1 MPSKSTLPEPEPE
14 EEGALLNE
22 EEDLSSGNGRLAII
36 VGALLLLAIMGY
48 VLLPGSGGRQ
58 VVTTLIPSVMLG
70 EASVTGT
77 RLADDTATVAPA
89 PAEEMVQTTATA
101 TVVPSAIA
109 PKPVVRP
116 EAEASL
122 DTRTTESVA
131 LVKEPE
137 VEAPTEAVPE
147 TPTEA
152 PANVVLSGRIL
163 DENGQPLAG
172 ATVLVKGSHKGTGT
186 DANGNYTLE
195 VPAGESALVYGYGG
209 YQDQEVRI
217 RGAQPINVTLLPA
230 AGTKRRRK

>member
-1 MPSKSTLPEPEPE
+1 
-14 EEGALLNE
+14 
-22 EEDLSSGNGRLAII
+22 
-36 VGALLLLAIMGY
+36 
-48 VLLPGSGGRQ
+48 
-58 VVTTLIPSVMLG
+58 MLG
-70 EASVTGT
+70 EANVTGT
-77 RLADDTATVAPA
+77 RPVEDTAKAAPA
-89 PAEEMVQTTATA
+89 TVEETVKTTAAA
-101 TVVPSAIA
+101 TVMPNAVA

-131 LVKEPE
+131 MVREPE
-137 VEAPTEAVPE
+137 AEAATEAVPE
-147 TPTEA
+147 APAEA
-152 PANVVLSGRIL
+152 PASVVLSGRIM

-172 ATVLVKGSHKGTGT
+172 ATVLVKGSHRGTGT